1 MKYVAVVT
9 STPLFVEGGH
19 LVMARALV
27 QALREE
33 GHAAELVLTP
43 QNRFGRQ
50 GAAYLAAW
58 LTDVGLGAQQPPHRS
73 GHLAAISELRG
84 TPSQSRRAG

>member
-1 MKYVAVVT
+1 MSEVVQMTIEEGVARARRVRKDSPYIRATLMRVAVVT

-27 QALREE
+27 DAFRES
-33 GHAAELVLTP
+33 GHEAELVLTP

-50 GAAYLAAW
+50 GAARDEA
-58 LTDVGLGAQQPPHRS
+58 GCRIPH
-73 GHLAAISELRG
+73 
-84 TPSQSRRAG
+84 